1 MKTPT
6 PHRFPWQ
13 ADGLRRS
20 YLPNGQRICRGA
32 QMGRPSVEDGDP
44 EAVKRLHLRRV
55 PLPDGYDAGG
65 AYWGSDRVCQ
75 PLFCA
80 FTADHAFVSYFR
92 ARDRR
97 EACQLARERH
107 PHAII
112 PNGR

>member
-1 MKTPT
+1 MTAS
-6 PHRFPWQ
+6 HRFPWQ
-13 ADGLRRS
+13 ANGIS
-20 YLPNGQRICRGA
+20 YGYGPNGERICRGA
-32 QMGRPSVEDGDP
+32 QMGRASVEDGDP
-44 EAVKRLHLRRV
+44 ETVGRLHLRRV
-55 PLPDGYDAGG
+55 PLPGGYDAGG
-65 AYWGSDRVCQ
+65 AYWGHGQ

-80 FTADHAFVSYFR
+80 FTPDHAFVSYFR